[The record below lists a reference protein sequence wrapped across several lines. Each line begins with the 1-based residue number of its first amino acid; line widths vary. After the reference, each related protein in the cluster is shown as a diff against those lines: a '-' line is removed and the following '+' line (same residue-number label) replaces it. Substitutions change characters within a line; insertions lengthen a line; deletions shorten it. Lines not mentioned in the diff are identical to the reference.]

1 MKLMPVLAVLLW
13 VMSTNNSAA
22 NTGNVANTAKYLG
35 LSHSGWQW
43 LNAGE
48 KQALVCELAHWPECL
63 RQLNAN
69 AASQL
74 NFSAEFAA
82 QALGRQ
88 EAMVLPIKDVEQAGV
103 ILLAPSLVLALTEL
117 PELPELTEL
126 SLNEHDHQARK
137 RPSQQQLSISV
148 AGKYY
153 PLKLTSQAQ
162 LTLWHEL
169 GHLENIAL
177 QGSIL
182 PTKLS
187 AYQHEWLADVYTL
200 WRSLQETGKLEL
212 AWQQYHRRNMALIN
226 DIANLSHWS
235 APQLLNLLSVHADS
249 LLFNFENYSDFIK
262 HFYPSLMQFDEAALA
277 EYSSLLQR
285 TFGAGAVQS
294 LPNYMFWRQQKLA
307 LWLRP
312 TLSELMGK
320 QQADLWLKSQFSAL
334 K

>member
-1 MKLMPVLAVLLW
+1 MKLKQVLAVLLLA
-13 VMSTNNSAA
+13 MSANSSAA
-22 NTGNVANTAKYLG
+22 NAGNVANAAKYLG
-35 LSHSGWQW
+35 LTHSGWQW
-43 LNAGE
+43 LSAGD
-48 KQALVCELAHWPECL
+48 KQALVCELDHWSECL
-63 RQLNAN
+63 HQLNVNGAR
-69 AASQL
+69 QL
-74 NFSAEFAA
+74 NFSAEFAVK
-82 QALGRQ
+82 ALGRQ
-88 EAMVLPIKDVEQAGV
+88 EAMVMPIEDVSQAGV

-117 PELPELTEL
+117 AEL
-126 SLNEHDHQARK
+126 SSNKHENQTLD
-137 RPSQQQLSISV
+137 RPTQQLSISV
-148 AGKYY
+148 AGEYY
-153 PLKLTSQAQ
+153 PLILTNQAQ

-200 WRSLQETGKLEL
+200 WRSLKETGKLDL

-235 APQLLNLLSVHADS
+235 APQLLSLLSVQAES
-249 LLFNFENYSDFIK
+249 LRFDFKTYQDFIK
-262 HFYPSLMQFDEAALA
+262 HFYPDLIQFDEAALA

-285 TFGAGAVQS
+285 TFGAGAVQP

-312 TLSELMGK
+312 TLDELMGK
-320 QQADLWLKSQFSAL
+320 QQAESWLKSQFSAL

>member
-1 MKLMPVLAVLLW
+1 MPVLAVLLW
-13 VMSTNNSAA
+13 AMSANSFAA
-22 NTGNVANTAKYLG
+22 NTGNVANTVKYLG
-35 LSHSGWQW
+35 LTHSGWQW
-43 LNAGE
+43 LNAGA

-69 AASQL
+69 GASQL

-88 EAMVLPIKDVEQAGV
+88 EAMVLPIKDVDQAGV

-117 PELPELTEL
+117 PELPELPEL
-126 SLNEHDHQARK
+126 SLNEHDHQAPK

-153 PLKLTSQAQ
+153 PLRLTSQAQ

-182 PTKLS
+182 PTQLS

-200 WRSLQETGKLEL
+200 WRSLHDTGKLDL

-235 APQLLNLLSVHADS
+235 APQLLSLLSVQVES
-249 LLFNFENYSDFIK
+249 LLFEFETYPDFIEG
-262 HFYPSLMQFDEAALA
+262 FYPSLMQFDEAALA

-320 QQADLWLKSQFSAL
+320 QQAESWLKSQFSAL

>member
-1 MKLMPVLAVLLW
+1 MKLKQVLAVLLLA
-13 VMSTNNSAA
+13 MSANSSAA
-22 NTGNVANTAKYLG
+22 NAGNVAHAAKYFG
-35 LSHSGWQW
+35 LTHSGWQW
-43 LNAGE
+43 LSVGN
-48 KQALVCELAHWPECL
+48 KQALVCELDHWSECL
-63 RQLNAN
+63 HQLNVNGAR
-69 AASQL
+69 QL

-82 QALGRQ
+82 KALGRQ
-88 EAMVLPIKDVEQAGV
+88 EAMVMPIEDVNQAGV

-117 PELPELTEL
+117 
-126 SLNEHDHQARK
+126 SSNKHDNQVLDR
-137 RPSQQQLSISV
+137 STQQLSISV
-148 AGKYY
+148 AGEYY
-153 PLKLTSQAQ
+153 PLILTNQAQ

-177 QGSIL
+177 QGIIL

-200 WRSLQETGKLEL
+200 WRSLKETGKLDL

-235 APQLLNLLSVHADS
+235 APQLLSLLSVQAES
-249 LLFNFENYSDFIK
+249 LLFDFKTYPEFIK
-262 HFYPSLMQFDEAALA
+262 HFYPGLMQFDEAALA

-285 TFGAGAVQS
+285 TFGAGAVQP

-312 TLSELMGK
+312 TLAELMGE
-320 QQADLWLKSQFSAL
+320 QQAESWLKSQFSAL